1 MPRIRSDERNLS
13 IPVGVDAV
21 TTRIT
26 PSNAQVVASGHGRFY
41 ELSRQGNL
49 FYAANQAA
57 TATSIS
63 VATTHTGLELYNPVG
78 NNKDIV
84 LEAVGFATNL
94 AYVALSSV
102 GLQGHYVSTGGVTAF
117 TTACVLGTNMGPLNI
132 GSQNA
137 PTAWAGFAATIV
149 APKIYVMLGANAIAT
164 ALPVGG
170 IQFVDIGG
178 AIRLQPGAYVASYTL
193 TALSCTFSFWWSEE
207 PRQ

>member
-1 MPRIRSDERNLS
+1 MARVVSNERDNK
-13 IPVGVDAV
+13 IPVGSDAV
-21 TTRIT
+21 VTRIT
-26 PSNAQVVASGHGRFY
+26 PSNAQLVAQAHGRFY

-84 LEAVGFATNL
+84 LEAVGFAANL
-94 AYVALSSV
+94 AYVALSNV
-102 GLQGHYVSTGGVTAF
+102 GLQGHWVATGAITAW
-117 TTACVLGTNMGPLNI
+117 TTPCVLGTNMGPLNV
-132 GSQNA
+132 GCGNA

-149 APKIYVMLGANAIAT
+149 APKIYSLLGAGAIAT
-164 ALPVGG
+164 AIGTMGG

-178 AIRLQPGAYVASYTL
+178 AIRLQPGAYVATYIL
-193 TALSCTFSFWWSEE
+193 TALSACFSFWWSEE
-207 PRQ
+207 PR